1 MSYIKVK
8 GHEGLFRD
16 PNTNSIINK
25 NMAEYQEYVSRKK
38 LKSEED
44 GRMKNLES
52 EVFEIKNDLDE
63 IKSMLRRFINE
74 SKWYRVGKF
83 DKKFW
88 ICKGMFRNRFYR
100 GHRISKTDFKVI
112 YKTVYEAT
120 GSFNSDGYIWYAI
133 NIFKNKTRY
142 GATYY

>member
-1 MSYIKVK
+1 MK

-74 SKWYRVGKF
+74 SK
-83 DKKFW
+83 
-88 ICKGMFRNRFYR
+88 
-100 GHRISKTDFKVI
+100 
-112 YKTVYEAT
+112 
-120 GSFNSDGYIWYAI
+120 
-133 NIFKNKTRY
+133 
-142 GATYY
+142 

>member
-74 SKWYRVGKF
+74 SK
-83 DKKFW
+83 
-88 ICKGMFRNRFYR
+88 
-100 GHRISKTDFKVI
+100 
-112 YKTVYEAT
+112 
-120 GSFNSDGYIWYAI
+120 
-133 NIFKNKTRY
+133 
-142 GATYY
+142 